1 MERMFI
7 RVRSGRDILIVAS
20 LIILGGVFIALP
32 TSSAVNVTGF
42 LMICS
47 GIILLIFLKTGYK
60 DLQTGKM
67 YFKKERYFQYS
78 QSEEIATA
86 IASKP
91 ESVDL
96 STENMGNSARLDIYF
111 NRTSNK
117 AYIQLYKY
125 VPYAYE
131 PYSDMYEYELEKV
144 NKLIS

>member
-1 MERMFI
+1 
-7 RVRSGRDILIVAS
+7 
-20 LIILGGVFIALP
+20 
-32 TSSAVNVTGF
+32 
-42 LMICS
+42 
-47 GIILLIFLKTGYK
+47 
-60 DLQTGKM
+60 M